1 MMTHI
6 QYLLCKLAEEC
17 NEVAQRA
24 LKQQQFGPNQRQKGY
39 RKNKERLRAEVLDVL
54 AHVQFLQQ
62 VGELDGISKSDIDE
76 HAVRKWRKCA
86 RYEAMSRRQGY
97 VR

>member
-17 NEVAQRA
+17 NEAAQRA
-24 LKQQQFGPNQRQKGY
+24 LKQQQFGPQQRQKGY
-39 RKNKERLRAEVLDVL
+39 RKNKERLRGEVLDVL
-54 AHVQFLQQ
+54 AHVRFLQQ
-62 VGELDGISKSDIDE
+62 VGEIDE
-76 HAVRKWRKCA
+76 ISEEDINEHAARKWRKCA
-86 RYEAMSRRQGY
+86 RYEAMSRRNGY